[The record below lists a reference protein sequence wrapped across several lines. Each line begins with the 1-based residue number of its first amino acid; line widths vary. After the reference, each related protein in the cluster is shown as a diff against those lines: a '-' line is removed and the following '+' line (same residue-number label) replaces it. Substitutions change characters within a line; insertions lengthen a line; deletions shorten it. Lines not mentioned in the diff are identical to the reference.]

1 VPIDKLLGLLDELRK
16 ADIRL
21 AGTSVGTPERRAA
34 WREVRRI
41 EREAFG
47 GVLSHEH
54 DTRIRRP
61 APAFIL

>member
-1 VPIDKLLGLLDELRK
+1 MPIDELLKVLAELRT

-21 AGTSVGTPERRAA
+21 STTRVGTPERRAA
-34 WREVRRI
+34 WHEVRRL

-54 DTRIRRP
+54 DTKDRRSSSG
-61 APAFIL
+61 LVL